1 MRAYPF
7 LGVAGLCSTLACTTL
22 SAEPPEA
29 AAARRW
35 SFANDVEPVLTK
47 AGCNSGAC
55 HGAAAGKN
63 GFKLSL
69 RGYDPFSDYLTLT
82 RQGDARRV
90 NRRHP
95 DESLMLLKPL
105 GKISHG
111 GGKRLEEGSLDHTIL
126 KSWILSGADGP
137 GPSDPKVESLVV
149 EPKEASLAAGGTQK
163 IQDL

>member
-1 MRAYPF
+1 MRAYLF

-63 GFKLSL
+63 GFKLTL
-69 RGYDPFSDYLTLT
+69 RGYDPDVDYLVLT
-82 RQGDARRV
+82 RQALGRRI
-90 NRRHP
+90 NRIEP
-95 DESLMLLKPL
+95 ASSLILLKPTL
-105 GKISHG
+105 TIAHG
-111 GGKRLEEGSLDHTIL
+111 GGRRFDVQSREY
-126 KSWILSGADGP
+126 
-137 GPSDPKVESLVV
+137 
-149 EPKEASLAAGGTQK
+149 
-163 IQDL
+163 